1 MAIWTP
7 WSSAGSGTIRLYQE
21 FTSGRH
27 KRMSRDRT
35 AHQAKARGGC
45 MDEFSIYALSAVG
58 LWLVLQILAL
68 WKLSGMWRTAAW
80 LSAAVMGLALV
91 VAMLDVPSGSNLA
104 PQWSFFAFPFFSLWH
119 G

>member
-58 LWLVLQILAL
+58 LWLVLPILSL
-68 WKLSGMWRTAAW
+68 WKLSGLWRKAAW
-80 LSAAVMGLALV
+80 LSGAVLGLALF
-91 VAMLDVPSGSNLA
+91 VALFGVLSGSHL
-104 PQWSFFAFPFFSLWH
+104 PSLWVFFAFSVFSFLSA
-119 G
+119 